1 MYSFAAK
8 IGKPKGSRNKKTL
21 EKLQQRN
28 ETIGESKFHHP
39 IISTPVTDRSVSLD
53 CDFDDEEVSEDQ
65 DNILNFDTWMS
76 DHTLVSLSDV
86 EFPIETEGLKESTMW
101 DVSKKPC
108 SNKLLWY
115 LMI

>member
-1 MYSFAAK
+1 VYSFAAK

-28 ETIGESKFHHP
+28 EIIGGSKFHHP

-53 CDFDDEEVSEDQ
+53 CDFDDEVSEDQ

-86 EFPIETEGLKESTMW
+86 EFPIETEGSKETTMW
-101 DVSKKPC
+101 DVSRNPAAI
-108 SNKLLWY
+108 NDFGF
-115 LMI
+115 